1 MRKWLL
7 SVLLLLG
14 FVSSSQAEP
23 FLVLGGPIMA
33 LPGQGHIV
41 VNETT
46 VSLSPSTSITH
57 EQGRTVDLGEL
68 KFGQWVSVE
77 AEPDGESGMEA
88 KKIVLLQRKTSRE
101 DRDRRLARVLI
112 VLWLLAAQRHPG

>member
-7 SVLLLLG
+7 SVVLLLG
-14 FVSSSQAEP
+14 FVSSSRAEP
-23 FLVLGGPIMA
+23 FLIGGPITTP
-33 LPGQGHIV
+33 PGQGHIV
-41 VNETT
+41 VGETT
-46 VSLSPSTSITH
+46 VSVSPSTSITD
-57 EQGRTVDLGEL
+57 EQGRTVDPGEL

-88 KKIVLLQRKTSRE
+88 KKIVLLQRKASKE
-101 DRDRRLARVLI
+101 DRDRRFARVLI